1 MIKKKDR
8 IKKYEGNKDNISF
21 CFCNL
26 DSLFL
31 GKFNLN
37 LMKNKF
43 LVSGSIIIIMLLF
56 IFSCRKEEQPIVG
69 LKNKEKAFSINLL
82 STSCSGTET
91 HTTKFNVSS
100 NPNFF
105 TRQTIKKVTEY
116 FCDGG
121 SMGADTLTIL
131 DDFYQGSEPEPGP
144 SVNLFE
150 NVQGSYSISCSGT
163 VSFNLNNVIYYN
175 SEFFANRVSD
185 AVAMTQIMSDIENY
199 NYTGPYVIADLN
211 AYGPNSQEKLKYA
224 VFGYYMIYTFG
235 QDKART
241 LFNNVPASPG
251 GYPCEQLAIKLAGI
265 AGINDYHSYET
276 TDEVYN
282 HFILEIMAYRL

>member
-1 MIKKKDR
+1 MKKK
-8 IKKYEGNKDNISF
+8 IFTSSCIV
-21 CFCNL
+21 L
-26 DSLFL
+26 
-31 GKFNLN
+31 
-37 LMKNKF
+37 
-43 LVSGSIIIIMLLF
+43 IMLLF
-56 IFSCRKEEQPIVG
+56 IFACRKEEESSSIS
-69 LKNKEKAFSINLL
+69 LKRKEKAFAINLL
-82 STSCSGTET
+82 SASCSGTET
-91 HTTKFNVSS
+91 HTTRFNASS

-105 TRQTIKKVTEY
+105 TRQTIKKITEY
-116 FCDGG
+116 FCDGS

-144 SVNLFE
+144 RVNLFE

-163 VSFNLNNVIYYN
+163 VSFNLNNIIYYN
-175 SEFFANRVSD
+175 SSFFENRVSD
-185 AVAMTQIMSDIENY
+185 AIAMTQIMSDIENY

-235 QDKART
+235 QDKTRT
-241 LFNNVPASPG
+241 LFNAVPASPG

-265 AGINDYHSYET
+265 AGVNDNHSYET
-276 TDEVYN
+276 IDEVYN